1 VEPTIDPQLRDP
13 QLRKSPTND
22 SGPSVAPAQQSDP
35 DFPDKLGAGVV
46 RITGVCALACMMG
59 VLDLN
64 LVAVAQRTF
73 IVKFESNQTV
83 VAWTLTAYA
92 LALATAIPLAG
103 WAADRFGTKR
113 PFMGSVLAFTLGSLL
128 CAMAPNITLLIAF
141 RVIQGFACG
150 IFGPLNYI
158 VLTHAAGPRRVGRLI
173 ALMMIPTYLGVICGP
188 ILGGWL
194 IDSFGWQWIFLVN
207 LPIGVTTVALAGIVF
222 PKDHSSAS
230 EPFDFVGML
239 LLSPGLALFLLGM
252 SAIPGRGTVTD
263 AHVWL
268 PVSIGLVLITGFV
281 LHALDRP
288 AHPLIDLRLLKNRV
302 VRLANVAVFLLYVA
316 FTGVVLFLPSSFQQV
331 FHQSPLQSG
340 VSAAPLGIGAMVIVP
355 IAGRLVDKRG
365 PAMVV
370 LTGIAL
376 STLGLGTFVYGVFV
390 HAAYAPILLT
400 GLIIAGF
407 GLGSAVPPLSA
418 AVMGSLRSDQVAR
431 GSTMLNVN
439 LQVANSVGAALSS
452 VIASSQFNRSAY
464 ITAANKLAILQ
475 HAAVRQGVPL
485 DPTAIPRQIH
495 APDFASTLLHDLSHA
510 YAVLFAA
517 TVAGATLAYIPVAL
531 LLKKKPTDAIEPACT
546 TPQAASS

>member
-1 VEPTIDPQLRDP
+1 
-13 QLRKSPTND
+13 
-22 SGPSVAPAQQSDP
+22 
-35 DFPDKLGAGVV
+35 
-46 RITGVCALACMMG
+46 
-59 VLDLN
+59 
-64 LVAVAQRTF
+64 
-73 IVKFESNQTV
+73 
-83 VAWTLTAYA
+83 
-92 LALATAIPLAG
+92 
-103 WAADRFGTKR
+103 
-113 PFMGSVLAFTLGSLL
+113 
-128 CAMAPNITLLIAF
+128 
-141 RVIQGFACG
+141 
-150 IFGPLNYI
+150 
-158 VLTHAAGPRRVGRLI
+158 
-173 ALMMIPTYLGVICGP
+173 
-188 ILGGWL
+188 
-194 IDSFGWQWIFLVN
+194 
-207 LPIGVTTVALAGIVF
+207 
-222 PKDHSSAS
+222 
-230 EPFDFVGML
+230 
-239 LLSPGLALFLLGM
+239 
-252 SAIPGRGTVTD
+252 
-263 AHVWL
+263 
-268 PVSIGLVLITGFV
+268 
-281 LHALDRP
+281 
-288 AHPLIDLRLLKNRV
+288 
-302 VRLANVAVFLLYVA
+302 
-316 FTGVVLFLPSSFQQV
+316 VLFLPSSFQQV

-340 VSAAPLGIGAMVIVP
+340 LSAAPLGIGAMVIVP

-365 PAMVV
+365 PAVVV

-475 HAAVRQGVPL
+475 HAAVRRGVPV
-485 DPTAIPRQIH
+485 DPSAIPPQVH

-531 LLKKKPTDAIEPACT
+531 LLKKKPTDAIEPACA

>member
-1 VEPTIDPQLRDP
+1 
-13 QLRKSPTND
+13 
-22 SGPSVAPAQQSDP
+22 
-35 DFPDKLGAGVV
+35 
-46 RITGVCALACMMG
+46 
-59 VLDLN
+59 
-64 LVAVAQRTF
+64 
-73 IVKFESNQTV
+73 
-83 VAWTLTAYA
+83 
-92 LALATAIPLAG
+92 
-103 WAADRFGTKR
+103 
-113 PFMGSVLAFTLGSLL
+113 
-128 CAMAPNITLLIAF
+128 
-141 RVIQGFACG
+141 
-150 IFGPLNYI
+150 
-158 VLTHAAGPRRVGRLI
+158 
-173 ALMMIPTYLGVICGP
+173 
-188 ILGGWL
+188 
-194 IDSFGWQWIFLVN
+194 
-207 LPIGVTTVALAGIVF
+207 
-222 PKDHSSAS
+222 
-230 EPFDFVGML
+230 
-239 LLSPGLALFLLGM
+239 
-252 SAIPGRGTVTD
+252 
-263 AHVWL
+263 
-268 PVSIGLVLITGFV
+268 VLITGFV

>member
-1 VEPTIDPQLRDP
+1 MVEPIIDPQLP
-13 QLRKSPTND
+13 KSPTNGA
-22 SGPSVAPAQQSDP
+22 GPSAAPAQQSDP
-35 DFPDKLGAGVV
+35 DFPDKLDAGVLL
-46 RITGVCALACMMG
+46 ITGVCALARMMG
-59 VLDLN
+59 VLDLTM
-64 LVAVAQRTF
+64 VAVAQRTF

-92 LALATAIPLAG
+92 LALVTAIPLAG

-113 PFMGSVLAFTLGSLL
+113 LFMGSVLAFALGSLL
-128 CAMAPNITLLIAF
+128 CATAPNITLLIAF
-141 RVIQGFACG
+141 RMIQGFACG
-150 IFGPLNYI
+150 IFMPLNYI
-158 VLTHAAGPRRVGRLI
+158 VLTRAAGPRRVGRLL
-173 ALMMIPTYLGVICGP
+173 ALMMVPMLLGPICGP

-194 IDSFGWQWIFLVN
+194 IDSFGWQWLFLVN
-207 LPIGVTTVALAGIVF
+207 LPIGVTTVVLAGIVF

-230 EPFDFVGML
+230 AAFDFVGML
-239 LLSPGLALFLLGM
+239 LLSPGLALFLLGV

-302 VRLANVAVFLLYVA
+302 VRLANVAEFLLYVA
-316 FTGVVLFLPSSFQQV
+316 FAGVVLLLPSSFQQV
-331 FHQSPLQSG
+331 FHQSPLESG
-340 VSAAPLGIGAMVIVP
+340 LCAAALGIGAMVIVP
-355 IAGRLVDKRG
+355 IAGRFVDKRG

-376 STLGLGTFVYGVFV
+376 SALGLGTFAYGVFV
-390 HAAYAPILLT
+390 QAPYAPILLT
-400 GLIIAGF
+400 GLVIAG
-407 GLGSAVPPLSA
+407 LGMGSTLAPLAA

-431 GSTMLNVN
+431 GSTMLTVN
-439 LQVANSVGAALSS
+439 LQVATSVGAALSS

-475 HAAVRQGVPL
+475 HAAARRGVAL
-485 DPTAIPRQIH
+485 DPSAIPPQVH

-510 YAVLFAA
+510 YAVVFA
-517 TVAGATLAYIPVAL
+517 VAVVVVILAYIPVAL

-546 TPQAASS
+546 TPQPASS